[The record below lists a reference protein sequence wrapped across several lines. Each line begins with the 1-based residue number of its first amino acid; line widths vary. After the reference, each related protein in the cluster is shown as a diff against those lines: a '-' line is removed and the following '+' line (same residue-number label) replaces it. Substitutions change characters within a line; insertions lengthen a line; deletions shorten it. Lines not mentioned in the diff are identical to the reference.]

1 MEKQHMTRLK
11 GKVALVTGGGGGIG
25 GAICHRLGKDGAR
38 VAVIDVDRRA
48 AEIVSKEMERLL
60 AFVT

>member
-25 GAICHRLGKDGAR
+25 RGICHRLGKDGAR

-48 AEIVSKEMERLL
+48 AEKVSKEMERLL